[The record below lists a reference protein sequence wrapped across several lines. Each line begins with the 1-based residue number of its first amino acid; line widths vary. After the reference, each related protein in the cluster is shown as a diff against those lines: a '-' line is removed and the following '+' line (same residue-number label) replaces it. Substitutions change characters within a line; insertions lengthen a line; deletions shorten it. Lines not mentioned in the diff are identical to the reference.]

1 MSTCPYIFKNNSS
14 KNKGS
19 VCGRSIRGGA
29 PFCWQ
34 HKASG
39 LKQMKEE
46 PKKSNKVKDFK
57 EEPKKPKQVK
67 DFKEIIVD
75 IESESLSDIQEPE
88 IEEIKVN
95 KSKTTP
101 FTQLKNT
108 SSPKKKKYSSSSSS
122 SSESYSS
129 YSLNSSEESTEESYS
144 L

>member
-19 VCGRSIRGGA
+19 VCGRSIRGGS

-46 PKKSNKVKDFK
+46 PKKTKKVK
-57 EEPKKPKQVK
+57 EVIM
-67 DFKEIIVD
+67 EINT
-75 IESESLSDIQEPE
+75 ESESFSDIQEPE

-101 FTQLKNT
+101 YTQLKNT
-108 SSPKKKKYSSSSSS
+108 PAPKKKKYSSSSSS
-122 SSESYSS
+122 SSESS
-129 YSLNSSEESTEESYS
+129 YSLDSSLESTEESYS
-144 L
+144 LSN